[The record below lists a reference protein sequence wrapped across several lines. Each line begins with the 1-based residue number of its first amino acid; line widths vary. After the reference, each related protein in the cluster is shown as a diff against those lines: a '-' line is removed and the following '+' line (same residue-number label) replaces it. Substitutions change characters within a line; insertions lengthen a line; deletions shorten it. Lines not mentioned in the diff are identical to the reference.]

1 MLKRE
6 ARCLNLLT
14 FSTGWEPMSLYW
26 LVRLQQLNLCFS
38 CQQMNLLKQVNLLK
52 LLKQLTQL
60 GLTET
65 SPQLSSLLSS
75 PNPLR
80 WRMLQWHLH
89 LCLAPL
95 KGQILM
101 WGTLQ

>member
-26 LVRLQQLNLCFS
+26 LVRLQQLNHCFS
-38 CQQMNLLKQVNLLK
+38 CQQMNLLKH
-52 LLKQLTQL
+52 QLTQL
-60 GLTET
+60 GLNET
-65 SPQLSSLLSS
+65 SPQLNSLLSL

-80 WRMLQWHLH
+80 WKTLQCHLLH
-89 LCLAPL
+89 L
-95 KGQILM
+95 
-101 WGTLQ
+101 

>member
-14 FSTGWEPMSLYW
+14 CSTGWAPMSLYW
-26 LVRLQQLNLCFS
+26 LVRLHQLNLCFS
-38 CQQMNLLKQVNLLK
+38 FQQMNLLKQLNLLK
-52 LLKQLTQL
+52 LLKRQAQL
-60 GLTET
+60 GLTAT
-65 SPQLSSLLSS
+65 SPQLNSLLSS

-95 KGQILM
+95 KGQILR
-101 WGTLQ
+101 WGTLL